1 MGLSLLRFKFNTF
14 LWLIITGMIVM
25 IVSFIVFMALINNA
39 SKKNEKITFESLDI
53 ISYGVNVSRASDYLT
68 AQARLYAVT
77 GNKKYY
83 DNYWYEVNTT
93 KRRDNAVIALQKLG
107 VPSDLLNYVE
117 KAKQDSD
124 ALIKLE
130 EASFKAVEEGNL
142 QKASQIMNSQEY
154 ENGKDKI
161 ASSLNEF
168 ETKIK
173 NFAIEEST
181 KSTSGITF
189 LIVLSIIII
198 SIVALIFLVFL
209 FVFIKNIQR
218 ALNTI
223 DTLFLKIADGNMTV
237 KAPVLEGNSEVCHT
251 FKNIN
256 LSLESIKDILKN
268 VSDAAEEV
276 ASSNNQLASTMEEL
290 SATFSEQAHQ
300 VNDTAVSLDTMT
312 EEVKN
317 VVTSLNNNQEIID
330 NTVKSANEGKKQL
343 NDLKESMEKIHTD
356 ADSLS
361 ETITNLANS
370 SSEIGNIVT
379 VINDIADQTN
389 LLALNA
395 AIEAARAGEAG
406 RGFAVVAD
414 EVRKLAERT
423 QKATSEVTNIVST
436 LQNEAL
442 TASSAMNKE
451 AEKVKEGVTNIEQ
464 TENIFNKIF
473 TGIDSIKSVMNNIK
487 DGMDEEYSTV
497 QTVHETST
505 SIATGIEE
513 SSNAVNEVTKTIEH
527 LQERVENLKMM
538 MSKFKVS

>member
-268 VSDAAEEV
+268 VSDATEEV

>member
-1 MGLSLLRFKFNTF
+1 MGLSLLKFKFNAF
-14 LWLIITGMIVM
+14 IWFIVICMIAMII
-25 IVSFIVFMALINNA
+25 SFIIFMTLINNA

-53 ISYGVNVSRASDYLT
+53 ISYCINVSRASDYLT

-93 KRRDNAVIALQKLG
+93 KRRDNAVIELQKLG

-124 ALIKLE
+124 ALIKIE
-130 EASFKAVEEGNL
+130 EASFKAVEEGDL
-142 QKASQIMNSQEY
+142 QKASQLMSSQEY
-154 ENGKDKI
+154 ENVKEKI
-161 ASSLNEF
+161 SNSLNEF

-173 NFAIEEST
+173 NYAISSSS
-181 KSTSGITF
+181 KSTTGITF
-189 LIVLSIIII
+189 LIVLSIV
-198 SIVALIFLVFL
+198 SITIAALLFLLFL
-209 FVFIKNIQR
+209 FLFIKNIQR

-223 DTLFLKIADGNMTV
+223 DNLFLKIANGDMTV
-237 KAPVLEGNSEVCHT
+237 KAPVLTGNSEVSHT

-256 LSLESIKDILKN
+256 LSLDSIKDILKN

-300 VNDTAVSLDTMT
+300 VNDTAVSLDSMT
-312 EEVKN
+312 NTVKDA
-317 VVTSLNNNQEIID
+317 VTSLNNNQEIID
-330 NTVKSANEGKKQL
+330 NTVNSANEGKKQL

-423 QKATSEVTNIVST
+423 QKATSEVTNIVSN
-436 LQNEAL
+436 LQQEAL
-442 TASSAMNKE
+442 KASSAMSKE

-473 TGIDSIKSVMNNIK
+473 TGIDSIKSVMNSIK
-487 DGMDEEYSTV
+487 DDMDNEYSTV
-497 QTVHETST
+497 QTVHETSS

-513 SSNAVNEVTKTIEH
+513 SSNAVNEVTRTIEH
-527 LQERVENLKMM
+527 LQARVENLKMM

>member
-1 MGLSLLRFKFNTF
+1 MGLSLLKFKFNTF

-93 KRRDNAVIALQKLG
+93 KRRDSAVIALQKLG
-107 VPSDLLNYVE
+107 VPADLLNYVE

-198 SIVALIFLVFL
+198 SIVALIFLIFL

-300 VNDTAVSLDTMT
+300 VSDTAISLDTMT

-317 VVTSLNNNQEIID
+317 AVTSLNNNQEIID

-451 AEKVKEGVTNIEQ
+451 AEKVKEGFTNIEQ

-473 TGIDSIKSVMNNIK
+473 TGIDSIKSVMNSIK
-487 DGMDEEYSTV
+487 DGMDSEYSTV
-497 QTVHETST
+497 QTIHETST

>member
-1 MGLSLLRFKFNTF
+1 MGLSLLKFKFNTF

-300 VNDTAVSLDTMT
+300 VSDTAISLDTMT

-317 VVTSLNNNQEIID
+317 AVTSLNNNQEIID

-451 AEKVKEGVTNIEQ
+451 AEKVKEGFTNIEQ

-473 TGIDSIKSVMNNIK
+473 TGIDSIKSVMNSIK
-487 DGMDEEYSTV
+487 DGMDNEYSTV
-497 QTVHETST
+497 QTIHETST

>member
-1 MGLSLLRFKFNTF
+1 MGLSLLKFKFNTF

-268 VSDAAEEV
+268 VSDATEEV

-513 SSNAVNEVTKTIEH
+513 SSNAVNEVTRTIEH

>member
-223 DTLFLKIADGNMTV
+223 DNLFLKIADGNMTV

-436 LQNEAL
+436 LQNEAI

-473 TGIDSIKSVMNNIK
+473 TGIDSIKSVMNSIK

-513 SSNAVNEVTKTIEH
+513 SSNAVNEVTRTIEH
-527 LQERVENLKMM
+527 LQARVENLKMM

>member
-1 MGLSLLRFKFNTF
+1 MGLSLLKFKFNTF

-77 GNKKYY
+77 GNEKYY
-83 DNYWYEVNTT
+83 DNYWYEVNTA

-107 VPSDLLNYVE
+107 VPADLLNYVE

-300 VNDTAVSLDTMT
+300 VSDTAISLDTMT

-317 VVTSLNNNQEIID
+317 AVTSLNNNQEIID
-330 NTVKSANEGKKQL
+330 NTVKSAHEGKKQL

-451 AEKVKEGVTNIEQ
+451 AEKVKEGFTNIEQ

-473 TGIDSIKSVMNNIK
+473 TGIDSIKSVMNSIK
-487 DGMDEEYSTV
+487 DGMDNEYSTV
-497 QTVHETST
+497 QTIHETST

-527 LQERVENLKMM
+527 LQARVENLKMM

>member
-14 LWLIITGMIVM
+14 LWLIVTGMIVM
-25 IVSFIVFMALINNA
+25 IVSFIIFMTLINNA
-39 SKKNEKITFESLDI
+39 SKKNEQITFESLDI
-53 ISYGVNVSRASDYLT
+53 ISYGINVSRASDYLT

-93 KRRDNAVIALQKLG
+93 KRRDNAVIELQKLG

-117 KAKQDSD
+117 QAKKDSD

-142 QKASQIMNSQEY
+142 QKASQIMSSQEY

-173 NFAIEEST
+173 NFAISSSA
-181 KSTSGITF
+181 KSTAGITF
-189 LIVLSIIII
+189 LIVLSIVSI
-198 SIVALIFLVFL
+198 SIVALLFLLFL
-209 FVFIKNIQR
+209 FIFIKNIQK

-223 DTLFLKIADGNMTV
+223 DNLFLKIADGNMTV

-268 VSDAAEEV
+268 VSDATEEV

-300 VNDTAVSLDTMT
+300 VNDTAVSLDSMT
-312 EEVKN
+312 ETVKGA
-317 VVTSLNNNQEIID
+317 VISLNNNQEIID
-330 NTVKSANEGKKQL
+330 NTVNSANEGKKQL

-442 TASSAMNKE
+442 TASSAMSKE

-473 TGIDSIKSVMNNIK
+473 TGIDSIKSVMNSIK

-513 SSNAVNEVTKTIEH
+513 SSNAVNEVTRTIEH
-527 LQERVENLKMM
+527 LQARVENLKMM

>member
-268 VSDAAEEV
+268 VSDATEEV

-451 AEKVKEGVTNIEQ
+451 EEKVKEGVTNIEQ

>member
-1 MGLSLLRFKFNTF
+1 MGLSLLKFKFNTF

-300 VNDTAVSLDTMT
+300 VSDTAISLDTMT

-317 VVTSLNNNQEIID
+317 AVTSLNNNQEIID

-442 TASSAMNKE
+442 TASSAMSKE
-451 AEKVKEGVTNIEQ
+451 AEKVKEGFTNIEQ

-473 TGIDSIKSVMNNIK
+473 TGIDSIKSVMNSIK
-487 DGMDEEYSTV
+487 DGMDNEYSTV
-497 QTVHETST
+497 QTIHETST

>member
-1 MGLSLLRFKFNTF
+1 MGLSLLKFKFNTF

-93 KRRDNAVIALQKLG
+93 KSRDNAVIALQKLG

-268 VSDAAEEV
+268 VSDATEEV

-300 VNDTAVSLDTMT
+300 VNDTAVSLHTMT
-312 EEVKN
+312 KKVKN
-317 VVTSLNNNQEIID
+317 VVTSLNHNQEIID

>member
-14 LWLIITGMIVM
+14 LWLIVTGMILM
-25 IVSFIVFMALINNA
+25 IVSFIIFMTLINNA
-39 SKKNEKITFESLDI
+39 SKKNEQITFESLDI
-53 ISYGVNVSRASDYLT
+53 ISYGINVSRASDYLT

-142 QKASQIMNSQEY
+142 QKASQIMSSQEY

-173 NFAIEEST
+173 NFAIEESA

-237 KAPVLEGNSEVCHT
+237 KAPVLIGNSEVCHT

-256 LSLESIKDILKN
+256 LSLDSIKDILRN
-268 VSDAAEEV
+268 VSDATEEV

-290 SATFSEQAHQ
+290 SATFSEQSHQ
-300 VNDTAVSLDTMT
+300 VNDTAVSLDSMT
-312 EEVKN
+312 ETVKDA
-317 VVTSLNNNQEIID
+317 VTSLNNNQEIID

-361 ETITNLANS
+361 DTITNLANS

-436 LQNEAL
+436 LQNEAI
-442 TASSAMNKE
+442 TASSAMSKE
-451 AEKVKEGVTNIEQ
+451 AEKVKEGVQNIEQ

-513 SSNAVNEVTKTIEH
+513 SSNAVNEVTRTIEH
-527 LQERVENLKMM
+527 LQARVENLKMM

>member
-1 MGLSLLRFKFNTF
+1 MGLSLLKFKFNTF

-93 KRRDNAVIALQKLG
+93 KSRDNAVIALQKLG

-268 VSDAAEEV
+268 VSDATEEV

>member
-107 VPSDLLNYVE
+107 VPADLLNYVE

-173 NFAIEEST
+173 NFAISSSA
-181 KSTSGITF
+181 KSTAGITF
-189 LIVLSIIII
+189 LIVLSIVSI
-198 SIVALIFLVFL
+198 SIVALLFLLFL
-209 FVFIKNIQR
+209 FIFIKNIQK

-223 DTLFLKIADGNMTV
+223 DNLFLKIADGNMTV

-256 LSLESIKDILKN
+256 LSLDSIKDILKN
-268 VSDAAEEV
+268 VSDATEEV

-300 VNDTAVSLDTMT
+300 VSDTAISLDTMT

-317 VVTSLNNNQEIID
+317 AVTSLNNNQEIID

-343 NDLKESMEKIHTD
+343 IDLKESMEKIHTD

-436 LQNEAL
+436 LQNEAIK
-442 TASSAMNKE
+442 ASSAMNKE